1 MTTKNGLMM
10 QVCEE
15 RLQFSLCENVKTN
28 VLWGSSVKD
37 TVMLRPWGEQITENS
52 AELVTVKEQK
62 EDESNEEQENSPSIQ
77 PHIESDETKAEP
89 LTVIEQ
95 PEVAMPQPTANQ
107 AMKAKL
113 ARLSLALPPLTL
125 TLPLT
130 PTGKG
135 GFGDGALG
143 NRIGRRR
150 GLSSGSDPDDE
161 EEDEQEDESS
171 RRVIVVTE
179 TDVDKRVGLRSLLKS
194 PKEPMDREKDRGRNV
209 SFFDDVTIYLF
220 DQETPTNELSTS
232 SPTTPAP
239 VAVKS
244 TKLDLRGPN
253 IKSKESKRKEDLS
266 IKPRSPVGANP
277 VTSSRFTVSPAND
290 PHLV

>member
-15 RLQFSLCENVKTN
+15 RLQFSLSENVKTN
-28 VLWGSSVKD
+28 VLWGSTVKD
-37 TVMLRPWGEQITENS
+37 TVMLRPWGDQVSETNSELTAVNEQ
-52 AELVTVKEQK
+52 
-62 EDESNEEQENSPSIQ
+62 EDESQDDQEAAPSTQ
-77 PHIESDETKAEP
+77 ALTESDETKSEP
-89 LTVIEQ
+89 LTVIE
-95 PEVAMPQPTANQ
+95 PSEVSTPQPTANQ

-113 ARLSLALPPLTL
+113 ARLSLALPPLAL

-130 PTGKG
+130 SSGKG
-135 GFGDGALG
+135 GFGDGAIG

-150 GLSSGSDPDDE
+150 GLSSGSDPDEE

-194 PKEPMDREKDRGRNV
+194 PKEPMDRERDRGRNV

-232 SPTTPAP
+232 APTSPAP
-239 VAVKS
+239 VSTKN
-244 TKLDLRGPN
+244 TKLDLHGPHV
-253 IKSKESKRKEDLS
+253 KSKESRRKDDLS
-266 IKPRSPVGANP
+266 IKPRSPVGGGP
-277 VTSSRFTVSPAND
+277 VTSSRFTVSPADD